1 MSIQTTLFLS
11 MRSLI
16 SNIRF
21 PLCVLIVFMHC
32 DPPVFHCQPVRL
44 AAYRHFNVFHGF
56 LSESLFCLCVP
67 IFFIIFGYLFFINI
81 DQFTKSVYYEKLHR
95 RLHSLLIPYLVW
107 NTIVFLLYYLG
118 SMTIAPMPSGKAA
131 TSFTFSDFIW
141 SFWNIGHVYGDASF
155 TGLVL
160 DIPLWYVRDLLVIS
174 LFSPLLYILLRKTKG
189 FVLFVFALLWAGEL
203 IPDFYAPSDQA
214 LCFISLG
221 AYAGMRKLVIPDEWA
236 DKRCYLFL
244 LAYLLLSLV
253 IIYFRFFR
261 VEEFWTWIK
270 HVNDLFGMASI
281 LLLAL
286 HLTRKKESWTSSTI
300 SGASFFLYAFFSM
313 PLLLLQKLIVPLF
326 ESYGSKG
333 MLACFLICPTV
344 VILLGLFCYW
354 CLQRVAP
361 AWLSRLFTG
370 GR

>member
-1 MSIQTTLFLS
+1 MSEWTTLFLS
-11 MRSLI
+11 MRLLI
-16 SNIRF
+16 SNIRL

-32 DPPVFHCQPVRL
+32 NPPVFHCQPVRL
-44 AAYRHFNVFHGF
+44 DAYRHFNVFHGF

-214 LCFISLG
+214 LCFFSLG

-286 HLTRKKESWTSSTI
+286 HLTRKKESWASSAI

-361 AWLSRLFTG
+361 AWLSCLFTG

>member
-1 MSIQTTLFLS
+1 MSIQATLFLS

-16 SNIRF
+16 SNIRL
-21 PLCVLIVFMHC
+21 PLCVLILFMHFN
-32 DPPVFHCQPVRL
+32 PPVFHCQPVRL

-160 DIPLWYVRDLLVIS
+160 DIPLWYVRDLLLIS

-214 LCFISLG
+214 LCFFSLG

-286 HLTRKKESWTSSTI
+286 HLTRKKESWASSTI